1 VGYDEYDRLRVD
13 AMMHHSTIKQYSNS
27 MSNLS
32 IHKAA
37 LEGTQLRVSTRRKLN
52 HRPAGLS
59 PKYPL

>member
-1 VGYDEYDRLRVD
+1 MWGNDRLRVD
-13 AMMHHSTIKQYSNS
+13 AMVHTLTINLFNNR

-37 LEGTQLRVSTRRKLN
+37 LEGKDLEISIRIKLN
-52 HRPAGLS
+52 FRPARLS

>member
-1 VGYDEYDRLRVD
+1 VGYNEYDRLRVD
-13 AMMHHSTIKQYSNS
+13 VMVHTLTIYQTIYS

-37 LEGTQLRVSTRRKLN
+37 LEGKDLEISIRRKLN
-52 HRPAGLS
+52 PRPARLS

>member
-1 VGYDEYDRLRVD
+1 MGYDQYDRLRVD
-13 AMMHHSTIKQYSNS
+13 AMMHLSTSDQYSNS

-37 LEGTQLRVSTRRKLN
+37 LEGTQLRISTRRKLN

-59 PKYPL
+59 QKYSL